1 MSTQAPGDPA
11 NDVIKVT
18 DAFQEIKKI
27 NPNHLDHFLLTTK
40 KWALTSGLDWAVN
53 IISAILVFYLGRW
66 IVRLL
71 TRALANLLEKQ
82 NIEKSLISF
91 TSSLVNAALTAF
103 VIITALGQLGIQTTS
118 FVAIIGAAGLAI
130 GLALQ
135 GSLSNFAAGVLMII
149 FRPIKV
155 GDFIEAAD
163 TAGTVDDIQIF
174 STTLRTPDNK
184 LIIVPNASITGGNI
198 VNYSSKATR
207 RIDLE
212 FNISHEADLE
222 KTKAVFTRIM
232 NEDERILKDPAS
244 VVAIKALT
252 DSAVVFVLRPWVN
265 TSDFADVSFALT
277 EKVKTTLEA
286 EGISMSW
293 QLNPIYNKKSA

>member
-1 MSTQAPGDPA
+1 MAAQSSDTPVNG
-11 NDVIKVT
+11 VIKVT
-18 DAFQEIKKI
+18 DAIHEIKKI
-27 NPNHLDHFLLTTK
+27 NPNNFDHILLTTK

-53 IISAILVFYLGRW
+53 IISALLVFYIGRW

-71 TRALANLLEKQ
+71 TRMLAKVLEKQ
-82 NIEKSLISF
+82 HIEKSLISF

-118 FVAIIGAAGLAI
+118 FVAIIGAAGLAV

-155 GDFIEAAD
+155 GDFIEAAG
-163 TAGTVDDIQIF
+163 TAGTVDNIQIF

-184 LIIVPNASITGGNI
+184 IIIIPNASITGGNI

-207 RIDLE
+207 RIDFE

-222 KTKAVFTRIM
+222 KTKAVFTRIL
-232 NEDERILKDPAS
+232 NEDHRILKDPAP

-252 DSAVVFVLRPWVN
+252 DTAVIFVLRPWVN
-265 TSDFADVSFALT
+265 ASDFGDVSFALT
-277 EKVKTTLEA
+277 EKVKTTLAA
-286 EGISMSW
+286 EGIAMSW
-293 QLNPIYNKKSA
+293 QLSPMYNKVH

>member
-1 MSTQAPGDPA
+1 M
-11 NDVIKVT
+11 
-18 DAFQEIKKI
+18 
-27 NPNHLDHFLLTTK
+27 
-40 KWALTSGLDWAVN
+40 
-53 IISAILVFYLGRW
+53 
-66 IVRLL
+66 RLL

-155 GDFIEAAD
+155 GDFIEAAG

-212 FNISHEADLE
+212 FNICHEADLE

-232 NEDERILKDPAS
+232 NEDERILKDPAP

-265 TSDFADVSFALT
+265 TSDFADASFALT
-277 EKVKTTLEA
+277 EKVKTTLQA

-293 QLNPIYNKKSA
+293 QLNPIYGKKSAQTSALAC

>member
-1 MSTQAPGDPA
+1 MPAPVSENPA

-18 DAFQEIKKI
+18 DAIHEIKKI
-27 NPNHLDHFLLTTK
+27 NPNNFDHILLTTK

-53 IISAILVFYLGRW
+53 IVSAILVFYIGRW

-71 TRALANLLEKQ
+71 TRALANILESR
-82 NIEKSLISF
+82 NIDKSLISF
-91 TSSLVNAALTAF
+91 TRSLANVALTAF
-103 VIITALGQLGIQTTS
+103 VIISALGQLGIQTTS
-118 FVAIIGAAGLAI
+118 FVAIIGAAGLAV

-155 GDFIEAAD
+155 GDFIEAAG
-163 TAGTVDDIQIF
+163 TSGTVDDIQIF
-174 STTLRTPDNK
+174 STVLRTPDNK
-184 LIIVPNASITGGNI
+184 IIIIPNATITGGNI

-222 KTKAVFTRIM
+222 KTKAVFARILH
-232 NEDERILKDPAS
+232 EDLRILKDPAP

-252 DSAVVFVLRPWVN
+252 DTAVVFVLRPWVN
-265 TSDFADVSFALT
+265 ANDFGDVSFALT
-277 EKVKTTLEA
+277 EKVKTTLAA
-286 EGISMSW
+286 EGITMSW
-293 QLNPIYNKKSA
+293 QLNPMYSKPH